1 MKNCSSNKIKVI
13 AIVGP
18 TASGK
23 TAFSIDLAQQLGGE
37 IISADSRLVY
47 KGFNIGTAKPSKH
60 EMNGIPHY
68 MIDIVE
74 PEFDYSAALYV
85 DYAKKIINDIHNRGK
100 VPIIVG
106 GTGLYIDVLLRGYNL
121 PRIEADKVLRTQLGQ
136 KDTNELTEILVNLDK
151 SASEVIDSNDRKKII
166 RAIELITLSG
176 KSLDQIRSIS
186 GSDYDVEWLGKNF
199 PRDVLYERIEKR
211 VDLMI
216 EEGLLKETKHLLSVH
231 GKIPNLI
238 NTIGYKEMISYLD
251 GECTFE
257 EAVNLLK
264 RNTRR
269 YAKRQLTWFR
279 RNEAIKWDVY
289 PETLE
294 K

>member
-1 MKNCSSNKIKVI
+1 MKNCSSNRIKVI